1 MHRVRPYAGPLGK
14 QVSGSFENYCNC
26 SVGLRVTV
34 KVLNSY
40 ELLSIRKWNKETQ
53 EESAVFGWFFLR
65 FCSHV
70 TGKNGQRQENSGS
83 MKKDEHRWIH
93 FDKFVYTPVRTWE
106 WQSVYEM
113 SKI

>member
-1 MHRVRPYAGPLGK
+1 
-14 QVSGSFENYCNC
+14 
-26 SVGLRVTV
+26 
-34 KVLNSY
+34 
-40 ELLSIRKWNKETQ
+40 
-53 EESAVFGWFFLR
+53 
-65 FCSHV
+65 
-70 TGKNGQRQENSGS
+70 